1 METLN
6 ISDEGPVRTV
16 ELNRPD
22 ALNALNGQM
31 TDDLADAFLEA
42 RDDDNVKVLL
52 MTGAGK
58 AFWAGAD
65 LKELGRRKQE
75 PKHGFGAMVN
85 TVIDFPKPFI
95 VAVNGVGVGIGATIC
110 GLADLVYMSE
120 SARLRCPFSVLGLT
134 AEAAS
139 TCSFPRL
146 MGRQQASWFLLSAEW
161 LSAKECVQA
170 GLALEALPPSEL
182 LSRAMQQAQTLAAL
196 PMASLAKTKALIMDP
211 IRPQLREAVRME
223 NKGLAELSDGPAY
236 KEALAAF
243 REKRAPNFSELGL

>member
-1 METLN
+1 MQTLN
-6 ISDEGPVRTV
+6 ISDEGAVRTV
-16 ELNRPD
+16 LLNRPE

-42 RDDDNVKVLL
+42 RDDETVKVLL

-65 LKELGRRKQE
+65 LKELGRGTHE
-75 PKHGFGAMVN
+75 PKHGFGSMIN
-85 TVIDFPKPFI
+85 TLIDFPKPFVI
-95 VAVNGVGVGIGATIC
+95 AVNGVGVGIGATVC

-120 SARLRCPFSVLGLT
+120 TARLRCPFSALGLT

-139 TCSFPRL
+139 TFSLPRL
-146 MGRQQASWFLLSAEW
+146 MGRQRASWFLFSAEW
-161 LSAKECVQA
+161 LSAKECVEA
-170 GLALEALPPSEL
+170 GLALEALPQEEL
-182 LSRAMQQAQTLAAL
+182 LPRAMRQAQTLAAL
-196 PMASLAKTKALIMDP
+196 PMTSLAKTKALIMDP
-211 IRPQLREAVRME
+211 IRPELRAAVRAE

-243 REKRAPNFSELGL
+243 REKRAPNFSDLGL